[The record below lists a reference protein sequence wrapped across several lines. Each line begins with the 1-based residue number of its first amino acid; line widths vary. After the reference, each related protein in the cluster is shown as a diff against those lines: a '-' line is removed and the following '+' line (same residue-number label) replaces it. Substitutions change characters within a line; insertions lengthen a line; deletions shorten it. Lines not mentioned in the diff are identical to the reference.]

1 MGGKET
7 SKRASAASRV
17 SLTKGTH
24 SRLAPL
30 QDRSMERSS
39 HSYQQRA
46 AYLYA
51 VGLVVA
57 VALTVYVFAL
67 SY

>member
-1 MGGKET
+1 M
-7 SKRASAASRV
+7 S
-17 SLTKGTH
+17 
-24 SRLAPL
+24 
-30 QDRSMERSS
+30 ERSS
-39 HSYQQRA
+39 QFQQHRG

>member
-1 MGGKET
+1 
-7 SKRASAASRV
+7 
-17 SLTKGTH
+17 
-24 SRLAPL
+24 
-30 QDRSMERSS
+30 MERSS

>member
-1 MGGKET
+1 
-7 SKRASAASRV
+7 
-17 SLTKGTH
+17 
-24 SRLAPL
+24 
-30 QDRSMERSS
+30 MERSS
-39 HSYQQRA
+39 DSHHHRV

-51 VGLVVA
+51 AGLAAA